1 MKILLAAC
9 NAKYIHSNL
18 AVYDLKVYASAY
30 EDDIFLKEYTINQ
43 TKDEILK
50 DIYSSRADIVCF
62 SCYIWNISFIEELME
77 DLPKIL
83 PETIFWAGGPEVS
96 YDGVQFLQKA
106 PSMTGVMRGEGE
118 KTFLELADYYIGG
131 KGSLKEIPGI
141 VYRENGEIRDNGWR
155 ELTDLSE
162 IPFVYE
168 NLDRFENRIIYL
180 QL

>member
-18 AVYDLKVYASAY
+18 AVYDLKAYASTY
-30 EDDIFLKEYTINQ
+30 EDDILLKEYTINQ

-96 YDGVQFLQKA
+96 YDGVQFLQKV

-168 NLDRFENRIIYL
+168 NLDRFENRIIYY
-180 QL
+180 